1 MRIAIIGLGLI
12 GGSMGLA
19 LRRAEADFE
28 VVGFA
33 RRPEVASRA
42 LELGAVN
49 RTEGELHSAVKGA
62 DMVIIATPAMAM
74 KGILAEI
81 GGSLRE
87 GSIVTDTAST
97 KAKVMGWMEESLPPS
112 VSFIGGHPMAG
123 KEATGIE
130 AADSDLFQGCT
141 YCLIAGRGAT
151 KEARDRV
158 AGLVRQIGANPL
170 FIDASEHDSLVAGIS
185 HLPILISVALVAATT
200 KSPSWPAMARLAASG
215 FRDLTRLAS
224 GDPRMSRD
232 ICLTNREPI
241 LHWIDEY
248 IQELKALRRLV
259 SEGGEKGEGGECGES
274 EKLEEAFMRARE
286 EREGWLRM

>member
-1 MRIAIIGLGLI
+1 MRITIIGLGLI
-12 GGSMGLA
+12 GGSVGLA
-19 LRRAEADFE
+19 LRRAEASFE

-42 LELGAVN
+42 LELGAVD
-49 RTEGELHSAVKGA
+49 RTEGSLISAVKDA
-62 DMVIIATPAMAM
+62 DLVLIATPTMAI
-74 KGILAEI
+74 KEILAEI

-87 GSIVTDTAST
+87 GSIVTDAAST
-97 KAKVMGWMEESLPPS
+97 KAKVMDWAEESLPPS

-123 KEATGIE
+123 KETSGIE
-130 AADSDLFQGCT
+130 AADGDLFQGCT
-141 YCLIAGRGAT
+141 YCLIAGRGAS
-151 KEARDRV
+151 KEARDTV
-158 AGLVRQIGANPL
+158 AGLVRQIGATPL

-185 HLPILISVALVAATT
+185 HLPLLMSVALIEATA
-200 KSPSWPAMARLAASG
+200 KSPSWPEMARLATSG

-241 LHWIDEY
+241 IHWIDDY
-248 IQELKALRRLV
+248 IEEMRALRRLV
-259 SEGGEKGEGGECGES
+259 SEGGVKGGGGES

-286 EREGWLRM
+286 EREGWLRI

>member
-19 LRRAEADFE
+19 LRRAEEGFE

-42 LELGAVN
+42 LELGAVD
-49 RTEGELHSAVKGA
+49 RTEGSLISAVKGA
-62 DMVIIATPAMAM
+62 DVVLMATPAMAM
-74 KGILAEI
+74 KEILAEI

-97 KAKVMGWMEESLPPS
+97 KDKVMVWAEETLLPS

-123 KEATGIE
+123 KETSGIE
-130 AADSDLFQGCT
+130 AADGDLFQGCT
-141 YCLIAGRGAT
+141 YCLIAGSGAA
-151 KEARDRV
+151 KEARDTV

-185 HLPILISVALVAATT
+185 HLPLLISVALIAATT
-200 KSPSWPAMARLAASG
+200 KSPSWPEMAGLAASG

-232 ICLTNREPI
+232 ICLTNRDPI
-241 LHWIDEY
+241 LHWIDDY
-248 IQELKALRRLV
+248 IEEMRALRCLV
-259 SEGGEKGEGGECGES
+259 SEGGVKGDGGES
-274 EKLEEAFMRARE
+274 EKLEEAFIRARE
-286 EREGWLRM
+286 EREGWLRI

>member
-12 GGSMGLA
+12 GGSVGLA
-19 LRRAEADFE
+19 LRRAGAGFE

-42 LELGAVN
+42 LELGAVD
-49 RTEGELHSAVKGA
+49 RTEGSLISAVKDA
-62 DMVIIATPAMAM
+62 ELVLIATPAMAM
-74 KGILAEI
+74 KEILAEI

-97 KAKVMGWMEESLPPS
+97 KAEVMDWAEGTLPPS
-112 VSFIGGHPMAG
+112 VSFIGGHPLAG
-123 KEATGIE
+123 KETSGIE
-130 AADSDLFQGCT
+130 AADGDLFQGCT
-141 YCLIAGRGAT
+141 YCLTAGRGAA
-151 KEARDRV
+151 KEARDTV

-170 FIDASEHDSLVAGIS
+170 FIDASEHDSLVAGVS
-185 HLPILISVALVAATT
+185 HLPLLISVALVAATT
-200 KSPSWPAMARLAASG
+200 RSPSWPEMARLAASG

-241 LHWIDEY
+241 LRWIDEY
-248 IQELKALRRLV
+248 IEEMRALRRLV
-259 SEGGEKGEGGECGES
+259 SEGGEMGERG
-274 EKLEEAFMRARE
+274 EKLGEAFMRARE
-286 EREGWLRM
+286 IREGWLRM

>member
-1 MRIAIIGLGLI
+1 MRITIIGLGLI
-12 GGSMGLA
+12 GGSIGLA
-19 LRRAEADFE
+19 LRRAGAGFE

-42 LELGAVN
+42 LELGAVD
-49 RTEGELHSAVKGA
+49 RTEGSLISAVKDA
-62 DMVIIATPAMAM
+62 ELVLIATPAMAM
-74 KGILAEI
+74 KEILAEI

-97 KAKVMGWMEESLPPS
+97 KAEVMDWAEVTLPPS
-112 VSFIGGHPMAG
+112 VSFIGGHPLAG
-123 KEATGIE
+123 KETSGIE
-130 AADSDLFQGCT
+130 AADGDLFQGCT
-141 YCLIAGRGAT
+141 YCLTAGRGAAQ
-151 KEARDRV
+151 EARDTV

-185 HLPILISVALVAATT
+185 HLPLLISVALIAATT
-200 KSPSWPAMARLAASG
+200 KSPSWPQMAGLAASG

-241 LHWIDEY
+241 LRWIDDY
-248 IQELKALRRLV
+248 IEELRALRRLV
-259 SEGGEKGEGGECGES
+259 SEGGVKGGGGES
-274 EKLEEAFMRARE
+274 EKLGEAFMRARE
-286 EREGWLRM
+286 IREGWLRM